1 MGRWKTPLVFLAGL
15 IVGGFLVYGFMWW
28 QVYQKFNNVWLC
40 QVFTGELSIEE
51 KQHCARLEKQPE

>member
-1 MGRWKTPLVFLAGL
+1 MLFLSGVV
-15 IVGGFLVYGFMWW
+15 VGGLMIYGFMWW

-51 KQHCARLEKQPE
+51 KEHCARLNKQPE